1 MAEILNFRI
10 EQNASFRK
18 TISRSDISLFAGIS
32 GDFHPDHINVEY
44 RKEKGSTNLLTH
56 QGILVGLLNSVL
68 RNQLP
73 GNNFNLLRQ
82 QVEYLYPVYEGETV
96 EACVEIK
103 NWLPEKRL
111 MILRL
116 ACYNQDK
123 KEVIT
128 GEAVMIYQA
137 EK

>member
-1 MAEILNFRI
+1 MAEEMNFRI
-10 EQNASFRK
+10 DQNASFKK

-32 GDFHPDHINVEY
+32 GDFHADHINVEHV
-44 RKEKGSTNLLTH
+44 KEKGSGNLITH
-56 QGILVGLLNSVL
+56 QGILVGMLNAVL

-73 GNNFNLLRQ
+73 GSKFDLLRQ
-82 QVEYLYPVYEGETV
+82 QVEYLYPVYEGDTV
-96 EACVEIK
+96 EVYVEIK

-116 ACYNQDK
+116 ACYNQDRR
-123 KEVIT
+123 EVIT
-128 GEAVMIYQA
+128 GEAAMIYQA

>member
-1 MAEILNFRI
+1 MAESINFRI

-18 TISRSDISLFAGIS
+18 TISRSDISLVAGIS
-32 GDFHPDHINVEY
+32 GDIHPDHINVEY
-44 RKEKGSTNLLTH
+44 RKEKGSSNLITH
-56 QGILVGLLNSVL
+56 QGILVGMLNSVL

-73 GNNFNLLRQ
+73 GNQFNLLRQ

-96 EACVEIK
+96 EAYVEIK

-128 GEAVMIYQA
+128 GEAVMIYQV

>member
-1 MAEILNFRI
+1 MAEEMNFRI
-10 EQNASFRK
+10 DQNASFKK

-32 GDFHPDHINVEY
+32 GDFHADHINVEHV
-44 RKEKGSTNLLTH
+44 KEKGSVNLITH
-56 QGILVGLLNSVL
+56 QGILVGMLNAVL

-73 GNNFNLLRQ
+73 GSKFDLLRQ
-82 QVEYLYPVYEGETV
+82 QVEYLYPVYEGDTV
-96 EACVEIK
+96 EVYVEIK

-116 ACYNQDK
+116 ACYNQDRR
-123 KEVIT
+123 EVIT
-128 GEAVMIYQA
+128 GEAAMIYQA

>member
-1 MAEILNFRI
+1 MAEGLDFRI
-10 EQNASFRK
+10 EQNNSFKK
-18 TISRSDISLFAGIS
+18 TISRSDISLFAGIT

-44 RKEKGSTNLLTH
+44 RKEKGTSNLLCH
-56 QGILVGLLNSVL
+56 QGILVGMLNSVL

-73 GNNFNLLRQ
+73 GDNFNLLRQ
-82 QVEYLYPVYEGETV
+82 QVEYLYPVFEGDTV
-96 EACVEIK
+96 EVFVEIK

-116 ACYNQDK
+116 ACYNQEK

-128 GEAVMIYQA
+128 GEAVMICQA